1 MRHADRQRDLDRG
14 VRANDI
20 VDLQRRD
27 IGAAGLDDVV
37 EATFPVQAVFG
48 VDVTAVAGT
57 EEALLV
63 YRVGQRYAEIA
74 EHQRRPLDRDLA
86 TLTHWQ
92 HRAAER
98 VDDLEDIAGLWFAM
112 TLVDPLGRG
121 AGRKDRRDRE
131 RLGVAV
137 GGHRVRPRSEERRVG
152 NECVST
158 CRSRGS
164 PYP

>member
-1 MRHADRQRDLDRG
+1 MIRRPPITTRTEPRFPYTTLFRSALRG
-14 VRANDI
+14 D
-20 VDLQRRD
+20 
-27 IGAAGLDDVV
+27 
-37 EATFPVQAVFG
+37 
-48 VDVTAVAGT
+48 
-57 EEALLV
+57 
-63 YRVGQRYAEIA
+63 RVGQRYAEIA